1 MRNLINIR
9 IPGPLNTSLNEELWG
24 VQVDENDQ
32 ICSLKPMLSG
42 AELSLKGED
51 WHGDLLSPRGVDLQI
66 NGGLGLS
73 FTDFNVQQLPQ
84 LNELLD
90 LLWSDGVEAIAPTLV
105 SCSVPSLRNSLMA
118 FRQARKQSSNRR
130 CKLLGAHIEG
140 PFLAPTF
147 QGAHDPNQICLP
159 SLHALNERIRGFEKE
174 IALVTLAPELQGSI
188 EVIRKLNELGIL
200 VSLGHSAA
208 NTEQC
213 KAAFDLGVSM
223 ITHCFNAMP
232 EINHREPGPV
242 VVALLQDEIAM
253 GLIADGVHVH
263 PNVALILHKLAA
275 NRLFLVSDAL
285 APYGLQEKCFKW
297 DQRFLYIEE
306 GSCRLGDGTLAGTTC
321 PLLNGCKKLAK
332 WTGEPS
338 SAIWA
343 ATVSPRLLFQKGKKI
358 QEFFIGRSLKEL
370 LRWQFHLESNL
381 LNWKPAE

>member
-9 IPGPLNTSLNEELWG
+9 IPGPLNTSLNEELWC
-24 VQVDENDQ
+24 VHVDDKDQ
-32 ICSLKPMLSG
+32 ICSLKPMSTV
-42 AELSLKGED
+42 AVPSLEDED
-51 WHGDLLSPRGVDLQI
+51 WDGDLLSPRGVDLQI

-73 FTDFNVQQLPQ
+73 FTDLDVQQLPQ
-84 LNELLD
+84 LNDLLD

-105 SCSVPSLRNSLMA
+105 SCSVSSLRNSLMA
-118 FRQARKQSSNRR
+118 LRQAREQSSHRR

-159 SLHALNERIRGFEKE
+159 SLQALKERISGFEKE
-174 IALVTLAPELQGSI
+174 ISLFTLAPELEGSI

-232 EINHREPGPV
+232 ELNHREPGPV
-242 VVALLQDEIAM
+242 SVALLQDGIAM
-253 GLIADGVHVH
+253 GLIADGIHVH
-263 PNVALILHKLAA
+263 PNMALILYKLAA

-285 APYGLQEKCFKW
+285 APYGLQEKYFLW
-297 DQRFLYIEE
+297 DQRFLSIEE
-306 GSCRLGDGTLAGTTC
+306 GSCRLEDGTLAGTTF
-321 PLLNGCKKLAK
+321 PLLDGCMKLAK
-332 WTGEPS
+332 WTGDPS
-338 SAIWA
+338 FAVWA
-343 ATVSPRLLFQKGKKI
+343 ATVSPRLLFQQGKKI